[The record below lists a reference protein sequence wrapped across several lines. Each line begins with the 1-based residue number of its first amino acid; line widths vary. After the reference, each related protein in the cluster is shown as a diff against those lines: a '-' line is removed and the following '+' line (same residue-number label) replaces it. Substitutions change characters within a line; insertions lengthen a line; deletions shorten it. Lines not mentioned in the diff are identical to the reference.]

1 MPLVING
8 RFLTRPV
15 TGVERYGRLLLR
27 IIAREWPGTRVVVP
41 GEATDRIDACGLEIV
56 PLGGRGGH
64 AWEQIQ
70 LPRAVGRRDVL
81 LSPANTGP
89 LRVRNQV
96 VAIHD
101 LAVIH
106 HPEWFDRRFAAWY
119 GFLLPRLARRAA
131 RVITVSSYSAADLI
145 QTFTLHSDRVM
156 LVQPFTDI
164 ASTVGSD
171 ADIGMPYCLMV
182 SSNDPRKGCER
193 VINWFKDLKD
203 PAFQLVMVGRSGKAF
218 TSVERSHIPGVIMLN
233 DVDDAR
239 LHALYRN
246 ATALLQPSYHEG
258 FGLPILEAMQCGCP
272 VIASDLLVFHQL
284 FGKAPLYV
292 DHWDPAN
299 VHAAMDHV
307 TDTVRRQTLIKAG
320 VQCASEFSEQRMT
333 DQLHTVLD
341 PLLELR

>member
-171 ADIGMPYCLMV
+171 ADIGMP
-182 SSNDPRKGCER
+182 S
-193 VINWFKDLKD
+193 
-203 PAFQLVMVGRSGKAF
+203 AFRPQ
-218 TSVERSHIPGVIMLN
+218 TE
-233 DVDDAR
+233 
-239 LHALYRN
+239 
-246 ATALLQPSYHEG
+246 
-258 FGLPILEAMQCGCP
+258 LPIAPPNTESPVKLDDVGFSMEQIPPGGTVKPNGKDEA
-272 VIASDLLVFHQL
+272 A
-284 FGKAPLYV
+284 
-292 DHWDPAN
+292 
-299 VHAAMDHV
+299 
-307 TDTVRRQTLIKAG
+307 
-320 VQCASEFSEQRMT
+320 
-333 DQLHTVLD
+333 
-341 PLLELR
+341 